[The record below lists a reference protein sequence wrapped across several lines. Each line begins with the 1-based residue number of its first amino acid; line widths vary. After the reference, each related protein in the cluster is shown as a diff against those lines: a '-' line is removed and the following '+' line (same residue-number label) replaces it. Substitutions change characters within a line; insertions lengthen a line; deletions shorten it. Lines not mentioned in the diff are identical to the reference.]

1 MSGGHPQRVI
11 PRPSERRLV
20 VGLPE
25 ADIEIIADSNG
36 RPSREPQRET
46 STPWFV
52 LIGVLAIIGSTAG
65 FAFFGLVRGQDT
77 AAGLAVIPL
86 VGVAGYGVTRR
97 WISTTQGD
105 WLANLMFA
113 GLGVRLFAALPRLL
127 GGADAPLYQV
137 HGVRIA
143 SALRTLDF
151 GVETGRAVP
160 GTGTIRYLTGIV
172 NVFTASNYV
181 ATFIVFTVLALVGQY
196 AFLLGVRGALSS
208 RQFRILA
215 VLMMFSPSLVF
226 WPSSI
231 GKESPI
237 LFGAGLVVF
246 GASRLYDKAWSGIPP
261 VLFGIFA
268 IGMVRP
274 HVAIVFLASVL
285 IGLFARQAHSK
296 GRVASHL
303 VVLVVVIVGL
313 MWAANASAALFGL
326 ESLDGFNDV
335 SAALDFAQERTS
347 QDTSQFVVARVQ
359 SPADYPL
366 AIVTVLFRP
375 FPWEASG
382 AAALLS
388 ALESVALLALVLRAV
403 PSGIAH
409 LDGVLQRGQLLFA
422 VTFTSIF
429 IFLFSAIG
437 NFGIL
442 VRQRAQVIP
451 FVFLLVAFGLAAD
464 RRRQAG
470 TKS

>member
-1 MSGGHPQRVI
+1 M
-11 PRPSERRLV
+11 
-20 VGLPE
+20 
-25 ADIEIIADSNG
+25 
-36 RPSREPQRET
+36 
-46 STPWFV
+46 
-52 LIGVLAIIGSTAG
+52 
-65 FAFFGLVRGQDT
+65 
-77 AAGLAVIPL
+77 
-86 VGVAGYGVTRR
+86 
-97 WISTTQGD
+97 
-105 WLANLMFA
+105 
-113 GLGVRLFAALPRLL
+113 
-127 GGADAPLYQV
+127 
-137 HGVRIA
+137 
-143 SALRTLDF
+143 
-151 GVETGRAVP
+151 
-160 GTGTIRYLTGIV
+160 
-172 NVFTASNYV
+172 
-181 ATFIVFTVLALVGQY
+181 
-196 AFLLGVRGALSS
+196 
-208 RQFRILA
+208 
-215 VLMMFSPSLVF
+215 
-226 WPSSI
+226 
-231 GKESPI
+231 
-237 LFGAGLVVF
+237 VVF

-451 FVFLLVAFGLAAD
+451 FVLLLVAFGLAAD